1 MDTNTILLIGG
12 LLVVLWLASRFF
24 NRQPT
29 NPTYDDKNTRS
40 GGSLGGDRGQPAQRT
55 HDDANIE
62 SGGSFGGR
70 SGQVTPRTHDDPN
83 TRSGGSFGGTNVRSE
98 EPQERS
104 STGRNPFSERSQSDD
119 APTAEELRSRRSS
132 PAAPPRRNDN
142 DDPNT
147 RSGGSFGG

>member
-1 MDTNTILLIGG
+1 MDTNTILLIVG

-104 STGRNPFSERSQSDD
+104 GGRNPFSERSQGDD
-119 APTAEELRSRRSS
+119 APTAEELRSRRST
-132 PAAPPRRNDN
+132 PAAAPRRNDN